1 MSSGYSEEDIR
12 RAAEI
17 REWLIKEISDRQEE
31 VERLRT
37 TLSIIDN
44 LLKQGSFRAAANLG
58 FAAAAT
64 PAQAGSATTVATTAQ
79 VQQQTHSTA
88 AQPPAAKR
96 QQQQPGA
103 ATHTLGTA
111 MDSNGGGGGS
121 VAEDSRNIK
130 PLKRAKDDFLLANAE
145 ISPDTV
151 VIVPVPGINLNVNTP
166 PFKSFFLNRI
176 LEGMKNK
183 DAEKVN
189 QGALSESDALNY
201 RVEEDDSSGGG
212 GVGSGAIKRIV
223 INKYREKDR
232 LQEIFNTSA
241 WVFTRMLEK
250 SGK

>member
-64 PAQAGSATTVATTAQ
+64 PTQAGPATTVATTAQ

-88 AQPPAAKR
+88 VQPPETKMQE
-96 QQQQPGA
+96 QQQQQGGA
-103 ATHTLGTA
+103 ATPALRATTDNSAAG
-111 MDSNGGGGGS
+111 SGGD
-121 VAEDSRNIK
+121 DSRNIK

-151 VIVPVPGINLNVNTP
+151 VIVPVSGINLNVNTP

-176 LEGMKNK
+176 LEGMKSK
-183 DAEKVN
+183 DVEKVS
-189 QGALSESDALNY
+189 QGALGESDALNY
-201 RVEEDDSSGGG
+201 RVEEDD
-212 GVGSGAIKRIV
+212 GSGVIKRVV

>member
-64 PAQAGSATTVATTAQ
+64 PTQAGPATTVATTTAQ

-88 AQPPAAKR
+88 VQPPETKR
-96 QQQQPGA
+96 QEQQQQQGGA
-103 ATHTLGTA
+103 AIPALRATTDNSGA
-111 MDSNGGGGGS
+111 GSGG
-121 VAEDSRNIK
+121 DDTRNIK

-151 VIVPVPGINLNVNTP
+151 VIVPVSGINLNVNTP

-176 LEGMKNK
+176 LEGMKSK
-183 DAEKVN
+183 DVEKVS
-189 QGALSESDALNY
+189 QGALGESDALNY
-201 RVEEDDSSGGG
+201 RVEEDDGSGG
-212 GVGSGAIKRIV
+212 IKRIV

>member
-64 PAQAGSATTVATTAQ
+64 PTQAGPATTVATTAQ

-88 AQPPAAKR
+88 AQPPETKR
-96 QQQQPGA
+96 QEQQQQGGA
-103 ATHTLGTA
+103 ATPALRATTDNSA
-111 MDSNGGGGGS
+111 AGS
-121 VAEDSRNIK
+121 GSDDSRNNK

-151 VIVPVPGINLNVNTP
+151 VIVPVSGINLNVNTP

-176 LEGMKNK
+176 LEGMKSK
-183 DAEKVN
+183 DAEKVS
-189 QGALSESDALNY
+189 QGALGESDSLNY
-201 RVEEDDSSGGG
+201 RVEEDD
-212 GVGSGAIKRIV
+212 GSGVIKRIV

>member
-64 PAQAGSATTVATTAQ
+64 PTQAGPATTVATTAQ

-88 AQPPAAKR
+88 AQPPETKR
-96 QQQQPGA
+96 QEQQQQQGGA
-103 ATHTLGTA
+103 ATPALRATA
-111 MDSNGGGGGS
+111 DNSAAGSGGD
-121 VAEDSRNIK
+121 DSRNIK

-151 VIVPVPGINLNVNTP
+151 VIVPVSGINLNVNTP

-176 LEGMKNK
+176 LEGMKSK
-183 DAEKVN
+183 DAEKVS
-189 QGALSESDALNY
+189 QGALGESDALNY
-201 RVEEDDSSGGG
+201 RVEEDD
-212 GVGSGAIKRIV
+212 GSGVIKRIV